1 MPENIVNCDGRGFW
15 IDAHHYVINC
25 NEPHFAQEIAFIMT
39 TLHDEVVDIFLQN
52 VLVRIKKLTN
62 DTRIIQDFQR

>member
-1 MPENIVNCDGRGFW
+1 MSENIANYNDRGFW

-39 TLHDEVVDIFLQN
+39 TLHDEGC
-52 VLVRIKKLTN
+52 
-62 DTRIIQDFQR
+62 

>member
-1 MPENIVNCDGRGFW
+1 MPENNTNCDDLGFW

-39 TLHDEVVDIFLQN
+39 TLHDEGC
-52 VLVRIKKLTN
+52 
-62 DTRIIQDFQR
+62 

>member
-1 MPENIVNCDGRGFW
+1 MRVLIKKGIVSVITQIKIKIRFIMPENIINCDDRGFW

-39 TLHDEVVDIFLQN
+39 TLHDEGC
-52 VLVRIKKLTN
+52 
-62 DTRIIQDFQR
+62 